1 MKNNKGQA
9 LIEFVIILPIFLLIL
24 LYVVDITK
32 ISLQKYKLEE
42 DMNLVIKL
50 YENNKTQELN
60 NYLDK
65 NNIELTTNTNNNLT
79 TISIT
84 KKTKYNMPLLNKI
97 LGSKLETKR
106 TIYNEQ

>member
-60 NYLDK
+60 NYLDQ

-79 TISIT
+79 TINIH
-84 KKTKYNMPLLNKI
+84 KQAKYNMPLLNKI
-97 LGSKLETKR
+97 LGNKLETKR
-106 TIYNEQ
+106 TIYTEQ